1 MARGRQPE
9 VNREINWVSDEDGN
23 VIGYM
28 KDPKTLI
35 QITELTDEQR
45 AKTSI
50 VAAAGTD
57 SSGNIYDAAGNII
70 GPVSITGIFQY
81 NQTVTANL
89 AAGWSATGY
98 QWTRDGNNISG
109 ATSNTYT
116 LVGADIG
123 KAVTIKVSGL
133 TYTGQ
138 DGETVIYTGPKLLRF
153 ATAFNKLASGSV
165 GVASGEE
172 RRVAAR
178 MHRPIGSSAK
188 KSLQVVAN
196 NFYLSGIDALTIPP
210 TELTVVGCYIEC
222 NSVSVPISW
231 SGNFTP
237 TFAAGDADIPS
248 DEVFPSQFGLA
259 NFNRDRAMYLR
270 IEVSVPVGGNIPVSE
285 GVESL
290 SNCRSY
296 YVSAGSVNNLSGTGT
311 MTFTGTTSATFELPF
326 LIIGEDVDTAADAGS
341 FIGLGDSLFAQGG
354 PSSYFHQACAGSGSN
369 YIAGCSISKVGAVA
383 NLWTANAA
391 TLGKF
396 IKYANRVNEEFGTN
410 MVGSSLSSIQT
421 ALQTVWSGL
430 KANKSTHPQAR
441 DLVIL
446 RSPLMNRTTDATG
459 ATVHSAAWNAGGI
472 VEQLNDWLATQE
484 AQVNGFNVFV
494 ANLIDSPNLMRRG
507 AGTKG
512 VAGSDFYK
520 WLATVTGEGLHLNN
534 TGASGVNGVGANA
547 RVYYVANA

>member
-1 MARGRQPE
+1 MVDRTDILTSIHGRQAGLNSDDE
-9 VNREINWVSDEDGN
+9 LVVNGKVHLGLTEAQSQNPNVTSVAGIGN
-23 VIGYM
+23 GV
-28 KDPKTLI
+28 
-35 QITELTDEQR
+35 
-45 AKTSI
+45 
-50 VAAAGTD
+50 
-57 SSGNIYDAAGNII
+57 IYDENGNAV
-70 GPVSITGIFQY
+70 GPVSISGRFQY
-81 NQTVTANL
+81 NQTVTAVL
-89 AAGWSATGY
+89 APGWSVTGY
-98 QWTRDGNNISG
+98 QWTRDGTNISG
-109 ATSNTYT
+109 ATSSTYT

-123 KAVTIKVSGL
+123 KAVTVKVSGL

-165 GVASGEE
+165 GVASGGE

-196 NFYLSGIDALTIPP
+196 NFFLSGIDALTVPP
-210 TELTVVGCYIEC
+210 TALTVVGCYIEG
-222 NSVSVPISW
+222 NNRSVRVSW
-231 SGNFTP
+231 GGNFTP
-237 TFAAGDADIPS
+237 TFSAGAADIPS
-248 DEVFPSQFGLA
+248 DEVLPSQFGLA
-259 NFNRDRAMYLR
+259 NFNRDRVMYLR
-270 IEVSVPVGGNIPVSE
+270 IEVSVPDGGNIPVSE

-296 YVSAGSVNNLSGTGT
+296 YASAGSVDNLSGTGT

-326 LIIGEDVDTAADAGS
+326 LIVGEDVDTAADAGS

-369 YIAGCSISKVGAVA
+369 YISGCSISKVGAVA
-383 NLWTANAA
+383 NLWTANAT

-446 RSPLMNRTTDATG
+446 RSPLMNRTTDVTG
-459 ATVHSAAWNAGGI
+459 ATVHSATWNAGGI

-512 VAGSDFYK
+512 VADSDFYK

-534 TGASGVNGVGANA
+534 TGASGVNGVGANT
-547 RVYYVANA
+547 RVYYVANM